1 MRVTPISRREI
12 DLGKKTPADG
22 GVFVA
27 LGNFDGVHKGHLEL
41 LNAARRG
48 AQLVGA
54 RHPAVFTF
62 QQGKAPAITTFD
74 QRLQLLEEAGIEEV
88 FVADFNDL
96 REQSPEE
103 FVQKTLLAMGAV
115 GVSCGF
121 NFRFG
126 KGAAGDV
133 DTLQRLCA
141 QAGIVCTVVPAV
153 EADGDVVSST
163 RIRQYL
169 QAGEMESAARLLGH
183 SWYLSDAVQAGR
195 KVGGNVLSTPT
206 LNLPVEADRLLPP
219 FGVYF
224 TQTIIGEE
232 SYPSITNLGI
242 RPTFGK
248 SEILCETHLLGV
260 SGDLYGQSVKVQFLK
275 FHRPERKF
283 DSPEEL
289 SRVIMGDIVS
299 ANKFFHRDDLINE

>member
-1 MRVTPISRREI
+1 M
-12 DLGKKTPADG
+12 DLGKMTPAIG

-103 FVQKTLLAMGAV
+103 FVQKTLRSMGAV

-141 QAGIVCTVVPAV
+141 KEGIVCTIVPAV
-153 EADGDVVSST
+153 EVDGDVVSST
-163 RIRQYL
+163 RIRQCL
-169 QAGEMESAARLLGH
+169 QAGEMESAAHLLGRP
-183 SWYLSDAVQAGR
+183 WYLSDAVQGGR
-195 KVGGNVLSTPT
+195 KVGSSVLSTPT
-206 LNLPVEADRLLPP
+206 LNLPIEANRLLPP
-219 FGVYF
+219 YGVYF
-224 TQTIIGEE
+224 TQTCIGER

-260 SGDLYGQSVKVQFLK
+260 SGNFYGQSVKVQFLK

-289 SRVIMGDIVS
+289 SKVIAADIAS
-299 ANKFFHRDDLINE
+299 AKAFFTVASEAMNENEIHENI